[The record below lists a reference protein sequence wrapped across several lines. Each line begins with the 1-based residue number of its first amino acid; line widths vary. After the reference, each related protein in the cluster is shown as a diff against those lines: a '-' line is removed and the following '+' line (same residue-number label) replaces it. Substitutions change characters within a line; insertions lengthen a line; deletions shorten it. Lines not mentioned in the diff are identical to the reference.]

1 MYLITKISIAFLL
14 GLIGY
19 ELEQFF
25 LEDGLRVPLSNA
37 DLIGL
42 FIYCAVA
49 FAATFLNREN
59 SHAQSDREHGTVKWF
74 NTRKGYGFITRDQ
87 GEDVFVHFKN
97 IKGSGRRAI
106 REGER
111 VSFVVV
117 SSGKGPQADLVRMA

>member
-1 MYLITKISIAFLL
+1 MYVIKKIAIAFLL

-59 SHAQSDREHGTVKWF
+59 SNAQSDREHGTVKWF
-74 NTRKGYGFITRDQ
+74 NRVKGFGFIEKED
-87 GEDVFVHFKN
+87 GNDVFVHKSDV
-97 IKGSGRRAI
+97 SGTIDEGDEVEYELGESPDGRACATN
-106 REGER
+106 
-111 VSFVVV
+111 VSKVE
-117 SSGKGPQADLVRMA
+117 

>member
-25 LEDGLRVPLSNA
+25 LEDGLRLPLSDA
-37 DLIGL
+37 DLIAL

-97 IKGSGRRAI
+97 IKESGRRAI

-117 SSGKGPQADLVRMA
+117 SGEKGPQADLVKMA

>member
-1 MYLITKISIAFLL
+1 MYVIKKIAIAFLL

-42 FIYCAVA
+42 FIYWAVA

-117 SSGKGPQADLVRMA
+117 SGEKGPQADLVKMA

>member
-1 MYLITKISIAFLL
+1 MSLITKIAIAFLL
-14 GLIGY
+14 GFIGY
-19 ELEQFF
+19 ELEQVFR
-25 LEDGLRVPLSNA
+25 EGELRLPLLND

-42 FIYCAVA
+42 FFYCAVA
-49 FAATFLNREN
+49 LAATFLNREN
-59 SHAQSDREHGTVKWF
+59 SNAQSDREHGTVKWF
-74 NTRKGYGFITRDQ
+74 NTRKDYGFITRDQ

-117 SSGKGPQADLVRMA
+117 SSDKGPQAELVKTA

>member
-1 MYLITKISIAFLL
+1 MYLITKIAIAFLL
-14 GLIGY
+14 GIIGY

-59 SHAQSDREHGTVKWF
+59 SHAQNDREHGTVKWF
-74 NTRKGYGFITRDQ
+74 NTRKGYGFITRDH
-87 GEDVFVHFKN
+87 GDDIFVHFKN
-97 IKGSGRRAI
+97 IKGSGRLAI

-117 SSGKGPQADLVRMA
+117 RSEKGPHADLVKMA

>member
-1 MYLITKISIAFLL
+1 MSLITKIAIAFLL

-19 ELEQFF
+19 ELEQFSR
-25 LEDGLRVPLSNA
+25 EGELRLPVSNA
-37 DLIGL
+37 DLMGL

-49 FAATFLNREN
+49 LAATFLNREN
-59 SHAQSDREHGTVKWF
+59 SNAQSDREHGTVKWF

>member
-1 MYLITKISIAFLL
+1 MHLITKISIAFLL
-14 GLIGY
+14 GLVGY

-25 LEDGLRVPLSNA
+25 LEDGLRVPLSGA

-97 IKGSGRRAI
+97 IKRSGHRAI
-106 REGER
+106 RVRTFLSSLSAAKR
-111 VSFVVV
+111 VR
-117 SSGKGPQADLVRMA
+117 KLTW

>member
-1 MYLITKISIAFLL
+1 MHLITKISFAFLL
-14 GLIGY
+14 GLVGY

-25 LEDGLRVPLSNA
+25 LEDGLRVPLSGA

-49 FAATFLNREN
+49 FAATFLSREN
-59 SHAQSDREHGTVKWF
+59 SNAQRDREHGTVKWF